1 MFASGPKSGLL
12 VQPDVATHNNRAL
25 IMSLANRHRLPAIYG
40 YPYYVTEG
48 GLAAYGVDVVD
59 LYRRAASYVD
69 RILRGERPDQ
79 LAVQAPIKV
88 RLALNLKTANAIG
101 LAVPT
106 LLIARADE
114 VVE

>member
-1 MFASGPKSGLL
+1 MLWTS
-12 VQPDVATHNNRAL
+12 
-25 IMSLANRHRLPAIYG
+25 I
-40 YPYYVTEG
+40 G
-48 GLAAYGVDVVD
+48 GLPHMSIVFF
-59 LYRRAASYVD
+59 
-69 RILRGERPDQ
+69 ERPDQ
-79 LAVQAPIKV
+79 LAVQAPIKF